1 MTRETKRKLGIVGLK
16 VLSLAS
22 SVGIPVA
29 VVLQEFPFWKEPPTG
44 PELSAG
50 GFMVILIVL
59 FGFRKELWPIIKEKL
74 HVNSVGE
81 LIFWGVCFAIVL
93 WLEGIAALLP
103 SLRTICIAGLTGA
116 GISLVATATRKN
128 IENREVKTDD

>member
-22 SVGIPVA
+22 SVGIPAV
-29 VVLQEFPFWKEPPTG
+29 VVLQKFPFWKEPPTG

-74 HVNSVGE
+74 YVDSVGD

-103 SLRTICIAGLTGA
+103 ALRTLCIAGLAGTGLSKA
-116 GISLVATATRKN
+116 ATAARKYV
-128 IENREVKTDD
+128 EKGEVKPND

>member
-1 MTRETKRKLGIVGLK
+1 MTRETKRKLGIVGLR

-22 SVGIPVA
+22 CVGLPVA
-29 VVLQEFPFWKEPPTG
+29 AVLQEFPIWKEPPTG

-59 FGFRKELWPIIKEKL
+59 LGFRKELWPVIKEKL
-74 HVNSVGE
+74 HVDSVGA
-81 LIFWGVCFAIVL
+81 LIFWGVCFAIIL

-103 SLRTICIAGLTGA
+103 SLRTICIAGLAGTGL
-116 GISLVATATRKN
+116 GQIATTARKYV
-128 IENREVKTDD
+128 EKSEVKPND

>member
-22 SVGIPVA
+22 SVGIPAV
-29 VVLQEFPFWKEPPTG
+29 VVLQKFPFWKEPPTG

-74 HVNSVGE
+74 YVDSVGD

-103 SLRTICIAGLTGA
+103 ALRTICIAGLAGTGLSKA
-116 GISLVATATRKN
+116 ATAARKYV
-128 IENREVKTDD
+128 EKGEVKPND